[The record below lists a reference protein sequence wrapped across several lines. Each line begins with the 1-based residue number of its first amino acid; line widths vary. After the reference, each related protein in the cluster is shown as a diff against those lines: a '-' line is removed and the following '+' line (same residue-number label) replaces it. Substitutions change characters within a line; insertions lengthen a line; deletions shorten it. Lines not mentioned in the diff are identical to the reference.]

1 MTFKPSIWQPIAI
14 VLSVLNVAAVAYASS
29 QGEPSHAAGHAALAL
44 VFGVWAQRLGH
55 RRGKGEP
62 QPPLEALAE
71 LEAEVSQL
79 RAELTETQERLDFA
93 ERMLAQG
100 QETRRVGP
108 ERQN

>member
-1 MTFKPSIWQPIAI
+1 MTFKPSTWQPIAW
-14 VLSVLNVAAVAYASS
+14 VLSALNVGALAFAGM
-29 QGEPSHAAGHAALAL
+29 QGEPLHAAGHAALAL
-44 VFGVWAQRLGH
+44 VFGVWAQRLGL
-55 RRGKGEP
+55 RRGKGEL
-62 QPPLEALAE
+62 PPLEALAE

-79 RAELTETQERLDFA
+79 RTELTETQERLDFA

>member
-1 MTFKPSIWQPIAI
+1 MTFKPSTWQPIAWM
-14 VLSVLNVAAVAYASS
+14 LSAVNVGALAFAGM
-29 QGEPSHAAGHAALAL
+29 QGEPLHAAGHAALAL
-44 VFGVWAQRLGH
+44 GFGVWAQRLGV
-55 RRGKGEP
+55 RRGKSEL

-108 ERQN
+108 ERQD